1 MMLFPKQPSDRR
13 TFSPEFKWNIV
24 QQAKAKKQS
33 ISVIARQHDV
43 NNNQVFR
50 WLREV
55 DDGKVLWVRRAKAVL
70 QGETGEV
77 TSPFLPVSVVSQT
90 PTPKP
95 VVNCKG
101 LTVEFRSGHRL
112 ILNDLPPSV
121 LEQLVVALA

>member
-1 MMLFPKQPSDRR
+1 MLIPKQPSERR

-33 ISVIARQHDV
+33 ISVIARQYDV
-43 NNNQVFR
+43 NHNQVFQ

-55 DDGKVLWVRRAKAVL
+55 DEGKVLWVRRAKAAVK
-70 QGETGEV
+70 GEV
-77 TSPFLPVSVVSQT
+77 ENTTGPFLPVSVVSET
-90 PTPKP
+90 PMPNP

-112 ILNDLPPSV
+112 ILNDVPTSV